1 MLDVLPLCANGQ
13 INTVGGYLCVLRQD
27 WFDFTRPRE
36 MRGCRRRDAAVL
48 KRKAVSRITVGAE
61 KRQLI
66 SIFKM
71 GYSWASR
78 PLGSS
83 EKMIS
88 FCLLIFPLRC
98 IDALCKYVADIQ
110 IWMCEC
116 VVVDELRAGLVI
128 HPQTHT
134 HTHLLSQVCDCNSV
148 CLILLFA
155 HFQLQPAPERAGRA
169 FQFLSVQTGCLIRT
183 KPCWY

>member
-1 MLDVLPLCANGQ
+1 MGRLILLED
-13 INTVGGYLCVLRQD
+13 TCVCFVRTGL
-27 WFDFTRPRE
+27 TS
-36 MRGCRRRDAAVL
+36 RGRVRWEVCRRRDAAVL

-71 GYSWASR
+71 GYSWTSR

-88 FCLLIFPLRC
+88 FCLLIFPFRC

-128 HPQTHT
+128 NPPPPHT
-134 HTHLLSQVCDCNSV
+134 PSIPGVWLQQCLFDFAFCSFSITTSSRASGSSV
-148 CLILLFA
+148 PVSISSNRVFD
-155 HFQLQPAPERAGRA
+155 QN
-169 FQFLSVQTGCLIRT
+169 
-183 KPCWY
+183 